1 MIGGKFM
8 IREIEE
14 KDFEQE
20 VLKNPK
26 VVLVDFFA
34 TWWDNQVYL
43 VPVSECSAE
52 KTLWID
58 KPSNPRSCYSRE
70 YIAEEVLKNL

>member
-1 MIGGKFM
+1 M

-34 TWWDNQVYL
+34 IFQFNFNGF
-43 VPVSECSAE
+43 S
-52 KTLWID
+52 
-58 KPSNPRSCYSRE
+58 
-70 YIAEEVLKNL
+70 